1 MCSRETQ
8 EGKKN
13 EEEEDVEEITRISW
27 YEEEEE
33 RGRGRIELLLQ
44 SSINSAALSNLR
56 TTQSVFYDFLGKRKR
71 KKNEKTKRIDGVIR
85 GR

>member
-1 MCSRETQ
+1 MKRKKE
-8 EGKKN
+8 KKN
-13 EEEEDVEEITRISW
+13 EEEDVEEITRISW